1 MNLILKNKKYNFLKY
16 LILILSSISLFCFSY
31 NFFKEN
37 SSSITNFSLNN
48 YLKKIYSIN
57 LQCTSFS
64 SENEINITKALKR
77 IPKIKEELEN
87 LNHSLSITKD
97 TQNDENYPI
106 LKRAIDNN
114 VLIYTQM
121 ESMLKN
127 PSANDIETS
136 AKNLRQYYNNA
147 LENYLLLKNDNGF
160 LKPLFYSIELTNNF
174 CFASMNSAKQQ
185 TLKDDQL
192 SLFMGTLVSIEESF
206 IPLKTDM
213 SNILSD
219 ARSNSITY
227 ELAISKVN
235 DKISEVTELS
245 NQLIGIPVPNRGLD
259 CYENLKSSLSEYL
272 NYLENFKY
280 GLSMEKVYVSS
291 DNKISKNSF
300 DSLYENCKT
309 HLDLTEKYFNSFKE
323 NYSLFKS
330 IALSS

>member
-31 NFFKEN
+31 NFFKED

-97 TQNDENYPI
+97 IQNDENYPI
-106 LKRAIDNN
+106 LKSAIDNN

-147 LENYLLLKNDNGF
+147 LENYLLLKNDNDF

-192 SLFMGTLVSIEESF
+192 SLFIGTLVSIAESF

-235 DKISEVTELS
+235 DKISEVTELI
-245 NQLIGIPVPNRGLD
+245 NQLIGIPVPNRGLE
-259 CYENLKSSLSEYL
+259 CYENFKSSLSEYL